1 MFFYFV
7 KTYFFVLIFCK
18 KDHIERQIKKNLLYI
33 SGVATLWCAKLRL
46 NSIDIRNEIKFIRKL

>member
-18 KDHIERQIKKNLLYI
+18 KDHIERQIRKNLLYT
-33 SGVATLWCAKLRL
+33 SDVQKQTTSK
-46 NSIDIRNEIKFIRKL
+46 